1 MLPRDHPYP
10 WRMRRRSAIACTS
23 LIAFLTTCTA
33 MGASRHRGQATF
45 YAPSPLGACGRPQP
59 TMHTAVSPADFGG
72 SALCGAYLEV
82 SRAGTSPVL
91 VEVTNLCPE
100 CPAGNLD
107 LSPSAYDRLGA
118 RVAGRIP
125 ISWRIVEGRVSG
137 PISIQI
143 KDGSNPYWVAI
154 QVRNHRYPIKTVEA
168 KRGARWL
175 RLSRTGYGYFL
186 APNGLG
192 RGPFSLRISD
202 TRGHRIVEKGVRL
215 TPGTAA
221 AGRFQFP
228 R

>member
-1 MLPRDHPYP
+1 MLPRDRVYA
-10 WRMRRRSAIACTS
+10 WGMRRHTVIAYTS
-23 LIAFLTTCTA
+23 LVASLTTCA
-33 MGASRHRGQATF
+33 ALGAPLHRGEGTF
-45 YAPSPLGACGRPQP
+45 YAAGPLGACGRPQP
-59 TMHTAVSPADFGG
+59 TLHTAVSPADFSG
-72 SALCGAYLEV
+72 SSLCGAYLEV
-82 SRAGTSPVL
+82 SRAGKAPIV

-100 CPAGNLD
+100 CPPGNLD

-125 ISWRIVEGRVSG
+125 ISWRIVGGPVSG

-154 QVRNHRYPIKTVEA
+154 QVRNHRYPIKSVEA

-175 RLSRTGYGYFL
+175 RLSRTDYGYFL

-192 RGPFSLRISD
+192 PGPFSLRISD
-202 TRGHRIVEKGVRL
+202 TRGHGIVEAGVGL
-215 TPGTAA
+215 APGTAV
-221 AGRFQFP
+221 AGRSQFP